1 VGLFT
6 QESNMHEQRT
16 NYKLAEQAAQQR
28 LNDWI
33 DPIENQGDL
42 SRELALARSLL
53 EQAVQTGNTG
63 LAKDMLGV
71 ISNLNKAHRIEQI
84 RMSEY
89 LSKAI
94 VIRLGRQ
101 MAELTAEEFAD
112 VPGWEDRLGR
122 VLERMTLAVSEARN
136 EPLKL
141 ESRE

>member
-1 VGLFT
+1 
-6 QESNMHEQRT
+6 MHEQRT